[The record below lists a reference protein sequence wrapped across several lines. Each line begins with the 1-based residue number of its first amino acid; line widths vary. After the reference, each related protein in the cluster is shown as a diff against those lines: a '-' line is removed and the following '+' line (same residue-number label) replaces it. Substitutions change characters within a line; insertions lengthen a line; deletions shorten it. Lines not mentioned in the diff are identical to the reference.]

1 METLTQ
7 RQQQILD
14 FIADSQRE
22 TGQTPSLRE
31 IAGHFGF
38 RSPNAARD
46 HVNALCQKGV
56 LERPPGRARSLH
68 IVNPLQAFRQAVAD
82 IPVYGTIP
90 AGFADEREQEA
101 VGCISVDVQ
110 SLGIRPTARTFSLK
124 VRGDSMIGR
133 HIVEGDHVI
142 CEHGKTPRSGDIVAA
157 LIDNESTLKTY
168 IESKGRPYL
177 KAENPKYPNLLPAH
191 ELLIQ
196 GVVVGMLRNFSN

>member
-1 METLTQ
+1 MESLTQ
-7 RQQQILD
+7 RQQDILD

-38 RSPNAARD
+38 SSPNAARD
-46 HVNALCQKGV
+46 HINALCQKGA
-56 LERPPGRARSLH
+56 LERPAGRARSLH
-68 IVNPLQAFRQAVAD
+68 IVHPLQALRSAVTD

-90 AGFADEREQEA
+90 AGFSDGREQEA
-101 VGCISVDVQ
+101 ESCISVDVH
-110 SLGIRPTARTFSLK
+110 SLGIRPTARTFALK

-133 HIVEGDHVI
+133 HILEGDHVI
-142 CEHGKTPRSGDIVAA
+142 CEHGRTPRSGDVVAA

-177 KAENPKYPNLLPAH
+177 KAENPRYPKLVPAA
-191 ELLIQ
+191 ELVIQ
-196 GVVVGMLRNFSN
+196 GVVVGMLRTFSP